1 MMEDI
6 VYVERDMME
15 YKIWFNV
22 IYVMIGKFYIIFIKS
37 FYSYNLYK
45 IRFHNDC
52 ISIKACY
59 SNKIATY

>member
-22 IYVMIGKFYIIFIKS
+22 IFVMIGKFYIIFIKS
-37 FYSYNLYK
+37 SYSYNLYK
-45 IRFHNDC
+45 INIGFTM
-52 ISIKACY
+52 
-59 SNKIATY
+59 IAYQ

>member
-37 FYSYNLYK
+37 FYSYNLY
-45 IRFHNDC
+45 
-52 ISIKACY
+52 
-59 SNKIATY
+59 